1 MRIYS
6 RAVSNA
12 FRLSIVD
19 GLATVTFDLPDEK
32 VNKFSTPVME
42 ELSALT
48 DKLAAAS
55 GIRALLLRSGKKDIF
70 IAGADV
76 KEIENVSGPE
86 EGVSKSALGQQ
97 IFSRWA
103 ALPFPTTAAIAGACL
118 GGGTELALACDYRV
132 MSDSPKSRIG
142 LPEVSLGI
150 LPGWGGT
157 QRLPRLSGIR
167 NALDMILTGKTLD
180 GRRAR
185 RIGLADETVP
195 DPLFEEWTEKF
206 ARSKAGARK
215 PSGRRVRWT
224 ASDLALEANPI
235 GRRLLFSRA
244 RQGVLAKTG
253 GHYPAPLEALA
264 AVQEGR
270 GKRLAEAL
278 GIESAHLGRLV
289 GTPVQKNLL
298 RIFFWT
304 EEVKKE
310 TGAANPTVAPR
321 PVARVGVLGAGVM
334 GGGIAQLA
342 ADKGLP
348 ARMKD
353 VAAEPLAHGFRTAAE
368 LWKEKMSRRRMTRR
382 QFEEKMALLSG
393 GFDYSGFGMAEIT
406 IEAVVEKLSVKQ
418 QVLKEWEDAVPD
430 DRIFA
435 SNTST
440 LPITQIAAGARN
452 PRRVAGM
459 HFFNPVHR
467 MPLVE
472 VIRGEKTSDETVAT
486 IFDLAKKLGKTP
498 IVVRDGPGFLVNRIL
513 APYLSEAVRLV
524 TEGCRIEDVDNALT
538 AFGMPVG
545 PLALLDDVGI
555 DVAVKGGQTMAA
567 AFPAR
572 LPLAEN
578 FGAVPEAGRLGRKSG
593 KGFYRYAG
601 KRRLAPDP
609 GAYRDLRLRGAG
621 ASPLPAEVIVARL
634 LMPMINEAAF
644 CLEDRIVASAGRLDL
659 AMIFGTGFPAFR
671 GGLLRYADE
680 LGPDRVANR
689 LEDLQERLGDRF
701 APSELI
707 LRLAREKRKFHD
719 GGESPR

>member
-1 MRIYS
+1 MS
-6 RAVSNA
+6 SA

-19 GLATVTFDLPDEK
+19 GLATVIFDLPDEK

-48 DKLAAAS
+48 DKLAAAP
-55 GIRALLLRSGKKDIF
+55 GIRALILRSGKKDIF

-76 KEIENVSGPE
+76 REIEGVERPE
-86 EGVSKSALGQQ
+86 EGAAKSALGQQ

-103 ALPFPTTAAIAGACL
+103 ALPFPTIAAIGGACL
-118 GGGTELALACDYRV
+118 GGGLEMALACDYRL
-132 MSDSPKSRIG
+132 MSDSPKARMG
-142 LPEVSLGI
+142 LPEVNLGI

-157 QRLPRLSGIR
+157 QRLPRLVGIR
-167 NALDMILTGKTLD
+167 SALDLILTGRMVD

-185 RIGLADETVP
+185 RIGLADESIP
-195 DPLFEEWTEKF
+195 EPIFEEWSETF
-206 ARSKAGARK
+206 ARSKAGTRK
-215 PSGRRVRWT
+215 PAGRRRRRS
-224 ASDLALEANPI
+224 ASDWLLEGNPL
-235 GRRLLFSRA
+235 GRRILFSRA
-244 RQGVLAKTG
+244 RKGVLAKTRG
-253 GHYPAPLEALA
+253 QYPAPLEALA
-264 AVQEGR
+264 AVAEGFGR
-270 GKRLAEAL
+270 KLPDALA
-278 GIESAHLGRLV
+278 IENARLGRV
-289 GTPVQKNLL
+289 VATPVQKNLL
-298 RIFFWT
+298 RIYLWT
-304 EEVKKE
+304 EEIKKE

-321 PVARVGVLGAGVM
+321 SVSRLGVLGAGVM
-334 GGGIAQLA
+334 GGGIAQLT
-342 ADKGLP
+342 ADKGYP
-348 ARMKD
+348 TRMKD
-353 VAAEPLAHGFRTAAE
+353 IAPEPLAHGFRTAAE
-368 LWKEKMSRRRMTRR
+368 VWKEKMGRGRMNRR
-382 QFEEKMALLSG
+382 QFEEKMGLLSG
-393 GFDYSGFGMAEIT
+393 GFDLAGFGMAEVT
-406 IEAVVEKLSVKQ
+406 IEAVIEKLPVKQ
-418 QVLKEWEDAVPD
+418 QVLREWEDAVPD

-440 LPITQIAAGARN
+440 LPITRIAENARN

-472 VIRGEKTSDETVAT
+472 VIRGEKTSDEAVAT
-486 IFDLAKKLGKTP
+486 VFDLAKKLGKTP

-524 TEGCRIEDVDNALT
+524 TEGCRIEDVDRAMT

-567 AFPAR
+567 AFASR

-578 FGAVPEAGRLGRKSG
+578 FGGVAEAGRLGRKTG

-601 KRRLAPDP
+601 SRRLGPDP
-609 GAYRDLRLRGAG
+609 GAYRDLRLRAAG
-621 ASPLPAEVIVARL
+621 GTPLPEEVLVARL
-634 LMPMINEAAF
+634 VMPMINEAAF
-644 CLEDRIVASAGRLDL
+644 CLEDRIVASPARLDC
-659 AMIFGTGFPAFR
+659 AMIFGTGFPPFR

-701 APSELI
+701 APAELI
-707 LRLAREKRKFHD
+707 LRMARERRKFYD
-719 GGESPR
+719 GGESSR